1 MLYAITTTAVA
12 IAAGIVLLRPRVMH
26 APTWRATITPLASII
41 GSGFLVA
48 GPILAHAAGNLAWV
62 AMAGLCAVA
71 YLFGAA
77 IRRNIRFVEP
87 MMDNGNAGNA
97 IVGLERLSHFALAFA
112 YFISVAYYLN
122 LFASFFLRGVGV
134 VDEQAV
140 RVISSVTIV
149 SIGAYGMWRGLK
161 GLETIEE
168 IAVGVKLSLFSGV
181 IAAMALS
188 GLIAFIGGGIDLSPL
203 DHTTGWHEVQILLGL
218 VILVQGF
225 ETSRFLGSGY
235 DAGERIRTMKYA
247 QWLSTAFYIVF
258 IFLMTPF
265 FTGKLPA
272 QGGETAVIDI
282 LDPLGWYISP
292 VIIAAALGSQLSA
305 AVADMNGAGG
315 LLNDSTGNRV
325 SLAAGYAVTAV
336 AAVAITWA
344 ANIFEI
350 IVYASKAFVIYYGM
364 QSVLAAMVAWRGG
377 EAQDRRLAV
386 LFAFATL
393 VAAAVLAFG
402 VPAEGGG

>member
-12 IAAGIVLLRPRVMH
+12 IAAGMVLLRPRVMR

-48 GPILAHAAGNLAWV
+48 GPILAHSTGNLAWV

-77 IRRNIRFVEP
+77 IRRNIRFIEP

-97 IVGLERLSHFALAFA
+97 IVGLEHTSHFALAFA

-122 LFASFFLRGVGV
+122 LFASFLLRGAGV

-140 RVISSVTIV
+140 RMISTMTIV
-149 SIGAYGMWRGLK
+149 SIGAYGMWRGLR
-161 GLETIEE
+161 GLEKIEE

-181 IAAMALS
+181 IASMAVS
-188 GLIAFIGGGIDLSPL
+188 GFIALIGGGFNLSPL
-203 DHTTGWHEVQILLGL
+203 HHTTGWHEIQILLGL

-235 DAGERIRTMKYA
+235 DADERIRTMKYA

-315 LLNDSTGNRV
+315 LLKDSTDKRV
-325 SLAAGYAVTAV
+325 SLAAGYGLTAV

-344 ANIFEI
+344 ANIYEI

-364 QSVLAAMVAWRGG
+364 QSVLAAIVAWRRG
-377 EAQDRRLAV
+377 EAQDRRLAA
-386 LFAFATL
+386 LFVFATL
-393 VAAAVLAFG
+393 LAAAVLAFG
-402 VPAEGGG
+402 LPAEGG

>member
-1 MLYAITTTAVA
+1 MLYALTTTVVAVA
-12 IAAGIVLLRPRVMH
+12 AGLVLLRPRVMH
-26 APTWRATITPLASII
+26 APSWRATITPLASII

-62 AMAGLCAVA
+62 AMAGLCAIA

-77 IRRNIRFVEP
+77 IRRNIQFIEP
-87 MMDNGNAGNA
+87 MLENGNGGNA
-97 IVGLERLSHFALAFA
+97 IIRLERISHFALAFA

-122 LFASFFLRGVGV
+122 LFASFVLRGAGII
-134 VDEQAV
+134 DEHAV
-140 RVISSVTIV
+140 RAISTITIL
-149 SIGAYGMWRGLK
+149 SIGAYGMWRGLR

-168 IAVGVKLSLFSGV
+168 VAVGVKLSLFSGV
-181 IAAMALS
+181 IAAMAVSGIIALS
-188 GLIAFIGGGIDLSPL
+188 SGEMNLSPL
-203 DHTTGWHEVQILLGL
+203 DHMAGWHEIQILLGL

-235 DAGERIRTMKYA
+235 NADERIRTMKYA
-247 QWLSTAFYIVF
+247 QWLSTVFYIAF
-258 IFLMTPF
+258 ILLMTPF

-282 LDPLGWYISP
+282 LDPLGWFISP
-292 VIIAAALGSQLSA
+292 VIIAAAVGSQLSA

-315 LLNDSTGNRV
+315 LLNDSTGNRI
-325 SLAAGYAVTAV
+325 SLAAGYGVTAV

-350 IVYASKAFVIYYGM
+350 IVYASKAFVIYYAI
-364 QSVLAAMVAWRGG
+364 QSVLAAMVAWRDG
-377 EAQDRRLAV
+377 EAQDRRLAAM
-386 LFAFATL
+386 FAFATL
-393 VAAAVLAFG
+393 MAVAVLAFG

>member
-87 MMDNGNAGNA
+87 MMNNGNAGSA

-140 RVISSVTIV
+140 RVISSATIV
-149 SIGAYGMWRGLK
+149 LIGAYGMWRGLK

-181 IAAMALS
+181 IAAMAVS

-235 DAGERIRTMKYA
+235 GADERIRTMKYA

-282 LDPLGWYISP
+282 LDPLGWFISP
-292 VIIAAALGSQLSA
+292 VIIAAAVGSQLSA

-315 LLNDSTGNRV
+315 LLKDSTDKRV
-325 SLAAGYAVTAV
+325 SLAAGYGLTAV

-344 ANIFEI
+344 ANIYEI

-364 QSVLAAMVAWRGG
+364 QSVLAAIVAWRRG
-377 EAQDRRLAV
+377 EAQDRRLAA
-386 LFAFATL
+386 LFVFATL
-393 VAAAVLAFG
+393 LAAAVLAFG
-402 VPAEGGG
+402 LPAEGG

>member
-1 MLYAITTTAVA
+1 
-12 IAAGIVLLRPRVMH
+12 
-26 APTWRATITPLASII
+26 
-41 GSGFLVA
+41 
-48 GPILAHAAGNLAWV
+48 
-62 AMAGLCAVA
+62 
-71 YLFGAA
+71 
-77 IRRNIRFVEP
+77 
-87 MMDNGNAGNA
+87 
-97 IVGLERLSHFALAFA
+97 
-112 YFISVAYYLN
+112 
-122 LFASFFLRGVGV
+122 
-134 VDEQAV
+134 
-140 RVISSVTIV
+140 
-149 SIGAYGMWRGLK
+149 
-161 GLETIEE
+161 
-168 IAVGVKLSLFSGV
+168 
-181 IAAMALS
+181 
-188 GLIAFIGGGIDLSPL
+188 
-203 DHTTGWHEVQILLGL
+203 

-235 DAGERIRTMKYA
+235 DADERIRTMKYA

-377 EAQDRRLAV
+377 EAQDRRLAL

-393 VAAAVLAFG
+393 VAVAVLAFG
-402 VPAEGGG
+402 VPAEGEG